1 MTYIY
6 VRLYTNIVVI
16 NNTSVVFNDTLVTNN
31 LLNEYDNG
39 LHLLSAT

>member
-1 MTYIY
+1 MTY
-6 VRLYTNIVVI
+6 VRVYTNAVVI
-16 NNTSVVFNDTLVTNN
+16 NNISVVVFNDTLVTNN